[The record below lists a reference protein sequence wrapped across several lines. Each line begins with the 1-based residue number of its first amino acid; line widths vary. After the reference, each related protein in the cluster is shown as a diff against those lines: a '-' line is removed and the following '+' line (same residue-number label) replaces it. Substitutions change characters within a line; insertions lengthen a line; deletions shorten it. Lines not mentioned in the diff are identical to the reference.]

1 MTTPMIAHTSLIVMM
16 TMRLDNLRGAS
27 FSFLILC
34 CLTSSKGKSWN
45 SRQKAFQSQKKRHY
59 DNTKRAAAAEHA
71 KKMRCKTANQSRL
84 PRNSEEAKAMLWY
97 LCVLNLLFFLVC
109 ALNSMFGD
117 IVTLVRKDY
126 RSWWKKDANVLQVI
140 AIRSWTWRKSKIS
153 WTFLSPERNENKT
166 PSFTCHVRI
175 VLHIVGIQNIQNT
188 ISWEPSFGDNALKV
202 YSECRHTEWTR

>member
-1 MTTPMIAHTSLIVMM
+1 MTTQRELLLQNMPKKW
-16 TMRLDNLRGAS
+16 GAK
-27 FSFLILC
+27 LQTKVGCLETVKKLKLC
-34 CLTSSKGKSWN
+34 FGTFVFWIC
-45 SRQKAFQSQKKRHY
+45 
-59 DNTKRAAAAEHA
+59 
-71 KKMRCKTANQSRL
+71 C
-84 PRNSEEAKAMLWY
+84 
-97 LCVLNLLFFLVC
+97 FFLVC

-175 VLHIVGIQNIQNT
+175 VLHIVGIQNVQNT